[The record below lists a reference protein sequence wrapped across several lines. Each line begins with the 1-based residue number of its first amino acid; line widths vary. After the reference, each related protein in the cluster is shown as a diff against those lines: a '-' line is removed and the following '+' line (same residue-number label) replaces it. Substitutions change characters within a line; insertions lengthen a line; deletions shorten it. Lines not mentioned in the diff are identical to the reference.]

1 MRRELQVLASS
12 PSASVHPR
20 VAMEVLGH
28 SQMNT
33 TVNIYSHVIQDA
45 QRDAAAK
52 IDAVFEAG
60 HARLGVRLGVKTR

>member
-1 MRRELQVLASS
+1 
-12 PSASVHPR
+12 
-20 VAMEVLGH
+20 MEVLGH